1 MSGEAEKKDREEW
14 IEEFINEL
22 GIQDEELREK
32 IKEKM
37 RMKLRERT
45 LEEMR
50 EEKEE
55 KSDAEELREILT
67 TVTPFLENL
76 FTWLRTGLKE
86 VLSFIQASYD
96 GKKLGED
103 IAQFYQALKSQGLP
117 DDMIK
122 EMVKEYYEKRL
133 SSLPDWGSIV
143 NKIMQGL
150 SSFTERPKVTPGERP
165 KHESREEDS
174 MKSESSGSSSV
185 EKQ

>member
-1 MSGEAEKKDREEW
+1 MSGEAGKKDREEW

-22 GIQDEELREK
+22 GIQDEELRERIRK
-32 IKEKM
+32 
-37 RMKLRERT
+37 KLRERI
-45 LEEMR
+45 LKEIL

-117 DDMIK
+117 DDVIK

-143 NKIMQGL
+143 NKIVQGL
-150 SSFTERPKVTPGERP
+150 SSFTERSKVILRERP

>member
-1 MSGEAEKKDREEW
+1 MSGEAGKKDREEW

-22 GIQDEELREK
+22 GIQDEELRERIRK
-32 IKEKM
+32 
-37 RMKLRERT
+37 KLRERI
-45 LEEMR
+45 LEKIL

-165 KHESREEDS
+165 KHESREEGS

>member
-1 MSGEAEKKDREEW
+1 MTDEAGKKDGEEW
-14 IEEFINEL
+14 IEEFLNKL
-22 GIQDEELREK
+22 GIQDEELKEKIREKLREK
-32 IKEKM
+32 ILEKI
-37 RMKLRERT
+37 L
-45 LEEMR
+45 
-50 EEKEE
+50 EEKEKEEE
-55 KSDAEELREILT
+55 KRDVEELREVLS

-86 VLSFIQASYD
+86 VLGFIQASYD

-150 SSFTERPKVTPGERP
+150 SSFMEHSKVTSGERS
-165 KHESREEDS
+165 KHESRKEDG
-174 MKSESSGSSSV
+174 MESESSGSSGV

>member
-1 MSGEAEKKDREEW
+1 MTGEAGKKDREEW

-22 GIQDEELREK
+22 GIQEEELKEKIRKKLRERILEKILEEKEEEESDVEELREV
-32 IKEKM
+32 
-37 RMKLRERT
+37 L
-45 LEEMR
+45 
-50 EEKEE
+50 
-55 KSDAEELREILT
+55 S

-150 SSFTERPKVTPGERP
+150 SSFMEHSKVTPGERP
-165 KHESREEDS
+165 KREGREEDS

>member
-1 MSGEAEKKDREEW
+1 MSGEAGKKDREEW

-22 GIQDEELREK
+22 GIQEEELRERIRK
-32 IKEKM
+32 
-37 RMKLRERT
+37 KLREKI
-45 LEEMR
+45 LEKIL
-50 EEKEE
+50 EEKEKE
-55 KSDAEELREILT
+55 EEESDVEELREALS

-103 IAQFYQALKSQGLP
+103 IAQLYQALKSQGLP

-150 SSFTERPKVTPGERP
+150 SSFRERP